1 MSTVGSINSIRIVN
15 PGGFYKK
22 RLPVVSN
29 IISSRKIERV
39 EINEPGTQYNVGTY
53 NGIAIAGDGEG
64 GLASVTVANT
74 LNNEGV
80 TVPGQVTDVT
90 ITSPGKGYT
99 TASIDT
105 LMVLQVLVQ
114 ILVVLVQKYRLSF
127 LLSVQEHLSLLL
139 AKTLVRSRN

>member
-1 MSTVGSINSIRIVN
+1 MDSTRDFLLF
-15 PGGFYKK
+15 PT
-22 RLPVVSN
+22 
-29 IISSRKIERV
+29 SSLAEKIERV

-64 GLASVTVANT
+64 GLVSVTVANT

-99 TASIDT
+99 TASIDIDGIAGIGADT
-105 LMVLQVLVQ
+105 GGSGAEVQVIIPPFGTGASIFTVGENVGKIKL
-114 ILVVLVQKYRLSF
+114 KNNNF
-127 LLSVQEHLSLLL
+127 G
-139 AKTLVRSRN
+139 